1 MKTSIILLL
10 SILAFTA
17 SASTDFKASLTNLVN
32 MSSRAVDAV
41 DAALDL
47 LNSLK

>member
-1 MKTSIILLL
+1 MKTTIIVLL
-10 SILAFTA
+10 SILAFSA
-17 SASTDFKASLTNLVN
+17 SAKPVFKTSLTNLVN

-41 DAALDL
+41 DASLDL

>member
-1 MKTSIILLL
+1 MRTYIFVLL
-10 SILAFTA
+10 SILALSA
-17 SASTDFKASLTNLVN
+17 SANPQLKTTLTNLVN

-41 DAALDL
+41 DASLDL